1 MRRCNGCMKS
11 FPKKELLRLV
21 VADDKVVVDP
31 GGKTEGRGAYL
42 CRSEDCLSK
51 ALKKKRFTNVMTR
64 KLTEDEAEAVKA
76 AIGVAEGRSEV
87 SE

>member
-1 MRRCNGCMKS
+1 MQS
-11 FPKKELLRLV
+11 FPKKDLLRLIV
-21 VADDKVVVDP
+21 DGDKLIVDP
-31 GGKTEGRGAYL
+31 GGKTGGRGAYL
-42 CRSEDCLSK
+42 CRSEDCLNK

-76 AIGVAEGRSEV
+76 AIGVTEGRSEV